1 MAPEARRQPGGSVGA
16 QPEDDDFGTEPGGRG
31 LSFGKARAKAEPTSK
46 WERVPRGPPGSG
58 CQVGLSQRASPAA
71 SPRMKLLLI
80 GNLEPGSVSLQLHHP
95 ARLRCPL
102 PTPPARGCS
111 GSAGQASG
119 RVVEQPSWV
128 PVLASQHS
136 HCGRATPICPYPL
149 GCSHLPGP
157 TCRSGFLLEMP

>member
-46 WERVPRGPPGSG
+46 WERVPRGPPGPG

-136 HCGRATPICPYPL
+136 HCGQATPICPYPL